1 MRRKRAKLIAF
12 FLVLCMAI
20 PMFAGL
26 AGLLSAQAA
35 SASLNATSKKIYLGT
50 TFQMSIENVDMDTVK
65 SVTWKANRSSIAKVD
80 KNGLVTPVKVGTT
93 TIKCTLKYNNGKSE
107 VLSCTVIVRKRV
119 EATAVKITNV
129 TPDDGNAKS
138 MYVGSTFTVKKT
150 GTPSN
155 TTDSVFFSSD
165 DESIATISTKGV
177 ITAKREGVTLIE
189 VRYGQSKTDSLRVGN
204 KAAAKFYLHVI
215 PKPTPTPTPSA
226 TPTPSPT
233 PSQAPE
239 LPTVTSAKMVG
250 SQELQ
255 ITFSQPVR
263 KSSVLNGSKLV
274 PSAVMVGRD
283 ETATDYGALTAS
295 LSTDAR
301 ILTIRSEGSFSG
313 IYSVV
318 VSDKV
323 ISNMGIPF
331 APYADIMT
339 LKDTTGPIYVGSSIG
354 YNGLVC
360 NINFDEALDI
370 SNMTVEGVSGT
381 TDAIL
386 TSYLKEPLNYVLS
399 SDKRSLSIDLTG
411 YTTERN
417 LMVTVVL
424 KGIRDSAGNTTSRQ
438 LQSVYVRT
446 DTSTKPLASI
456 MKVERISRTEIEATF
471 SAEISSGGVAQFG
484 SYTSY
489 GVIDTENPKLVRYEI
504 PSSYQSITGVQVVVF
519 QAWYNYNATT
529 ATVPSESRPVNFTL
543 DTTPPQLL
551 AQEMTNAV
559 VEGRTVCKLILTYD
573 KEIRIATTT
582 QQITARIRNTNG
594 DISSVSPISTTA
606 EVENTIVTY
615 IFDET
620 AMLDNG
626 QFTLTLPAGM
636 VADKLENYSK
646 TVNVTINKNGT
657 TSTNELPA
665 PIAAVQDVNDRNKVT
680 VTFSNKIDAATA
692 EMVQNYYIVYG
703 ISSRTH
709 PVAAS
714 VVENNDRGATVELTF
729 NKGAFSGNYD
739 ASYELFVSG
748 VRGFGGSYQ
757 AITGASLVFVAVEN
771 TPPKI
776 ASNSTFSYGTI
787 TMTMSEEVMGTIRVS
802 AVDTATGMTYPGTG
816 IASGKNIYITLEG
829 GVPTSRT
836 VRFTILE
843 NNITDLSGNKAD
855 FNLNQPY
862 IANAVY

>member
-1 MRRKRAKLIAF
+1 M
-12 FLVLCMAI
+12 
-20 PMFAGL
+20 
-26 AGLLSAQAA
+26 
-35 SASLNATSKKIYLGT
+35 
-50 TFQMSIENVDMDTVK
+50 
-65 SVTWKANRSSIAKVD
+65 
-80 KNGLVTPVKVGTT
+80 
-93 TIKCTLKYNNGKSE
+93 
-107 VLSCTVIVRKRV
+107 
-119 EATAVKITNV
+119 
-129 TPDDGNAKS
+129 
-138 MYVGSTFTVKKT
+138 
-150 GTPSN
+150 
-155 TTDSVFFSSD
+155 
-165 DESIATISTKGV
+165 
-177 ITAKREGVTLIE
+177 
-189 VRYGQSKTDSLRVGN
+189 
-204 KAAAKFYLHVI
+204 
-215 PKPTPTPTPSA
+215 
-226 TPTPSPT
+226 
-233 PSQAPE
+233 
-239 LPTVTSAKMVG
+239 
-250 SQELQ
+250 
-255 ITFSQPVR
+255 
-263 KSSVLNGSKLV
+263 
-274 PSAVMVGRD
+274 
-283 ETATDYGALTAS
+283 
-295 LSTDAR
+295 
-301 ILTIRSEGSFSG
+301 
-313 IYSVV
+313 
-318 VSDKV
+318 
-323 ISNMGIPF
+323 
-331 APYADIMT
+331 
-339 LKDTTGPIYVGSSIG
+339 
-354 YNGLVC
+354 
-360 NINFDEALDI
+360 
-370 SNMTVEGVSGT
+370 
-381 TDAIL
+381 
-386 TSYLKEPLNYVLS
+386 
-399 SDKRSLSIDLTG
+399 
-411 YTTERN
+411 
-417 LMVTVVL
+417 
-424 KGIRDSAGNTTSRQ
+424 
-438 LQSVYVRT
+438 
-446 DTSTKPLASI
+446 
-456 MKVERISRTEIEATF
+456 
-471 SAEISSGGVAQFG
+471 
-484 SYTSY
+484 
-489 GVIDTENPKLVRYEI
+489 
-504 PSSYQSITGVQVVVF
+504 TGVQTC
-519 QAWYNYNATT
+519 A
-529 ATVPSESRPVNFTL
+529 L
-543 DTTPPQLL
+543 
-551 AQEMTNAV
+551 
-559 VEGRTVCKLILTYD
+559 
-573 KEIRIATTT
+573 
-582 QQITARIRNTNG
+582 
-594 DISSVSPISTTA
+594 PI
-606 EVENTIVTY
+606 Y

>member
-1 MRRKRAKLIAF
+1 
-12 FLVLCMAI
+12 
-20 PMFAGL
+20 
-26 AGLLSAQAA
+26 
-35 SASLNATSKKIYLGT
+35 
-50 TFQMSIENVDMDTVK
+50 
-65 SVTWKANRSSIAKVD
+65 
-80 KNGLVTPVKVGTT
+80 
-93 TIKCTLKYNNGKSE
+93 
-107 VLSCTVIVRKRV
+107 
-119 EATAVKITNV
+119 
-129 TPDDGNAKS
+129 
-138 MYVGSTFTVKKT
+138 
-150 GTPSN
+150 
-155 TTDSVFFSSD
+155 
-165 DESIATISTKGV
+165 
-177 ITAKREGVTLIE
+177 
-189 VRYGQSKTDSLRVGN
+189 
-204 KAAAKFYLHVI
+204 
-215 PKPTPTPTPSA
+215 
-226 TPTPSPT
+226 
-233 PSQAPE
+233 
-239 LPTVTSAKMVG
+239 
-250 SQELQ
+250 
-255 ITFSQPVR
+255 
-263 KSSVLNGSKLV
+263 
-274 PSAVMVGRD
+274 
-283 ETATDYGALTAS
+283 
-295 LSTDAR
+295 
-301 ILTIRSEGSFSG
+301 
-313 IYSVV
+313 
-318 VSDKV
+318 
-323 ISNMGIPF
+323 
-331 APYADIMT
+331 
-339 LKDTTGPIYVGSSIG
+339 
-354 YNGLVC
+354 
-360 NINFDEALDI
+360 
-370 SNMTVEGVSGT
+370 
-381 TDAIL
+381 
-386 TSYLKEPLNYVLS
+386 
-399 SDKRSLSIDLTG
+399 
-411 YTTERN
+411 
-417 LMVTVVL
+417 MVTVVL

-606 EVENTIVTY
+606 EVESTIVTY